1 MHVLEHLT
9 KLEDVF
15 QRYFPEVNMT
25 RDDLSFLRD
34 PFIADGNTVPLDF
47 QEKVL
52 ELKNDLSI
60 KDLYRQSTSEKF

>member
-47 QEKVL
+47 
-52 ELKNDLSI
+52 
-60 KDLYRQSTSEKF
+60 